1 MMTKKDKQV
10 IAFIKS
16 LTEDDISWVCPQN
29 NIQNIIPQNDDE
41 CDIENSIE
49 YNYLEELIDDIVSQ
63 FEKIKKSYDNIPEE
77 MNDTPAMTPGA
88 IPIPIC
94 KKDVISKLI
103 GLSNE
108 IDYIVRQCEPYC
120 EEDNEMQT
128 ITAIMAGD
136 ITSF

>member
-41 CDIENSIE
+41 CGIENSIE
-49 YNYLEELIDDIVSQ
+49 YDYLEELIDDIVSQ
-63 FEKIKKSYDNIPEE
+63 FEKIKKCYDNIPEK
-77 MNDTPAMTPGA
+77 MDDTPVTTPG
-88 IPIPIC
+88 PVPIC
-94 KKDVISKLI
+94 KKDIISKLI
-103 GLSNE
+103 NLGNE
-108 IDYIVRQCEPYC
+108 IDYIARQCDPYC

-128 ITAIMAGD
+128 ITTIIPGD